1 MKSIIKT
8 LAIFTSFFFLVSCKK
23 EGATYNI
30 YVYTTRYDEV
40 STIFLNLNDQPKGE
54 IPYFAQKQSFETL
67 DSLKAKALVLHLNYG
82 KYPITARDR
91 FNNIKADGNLKFKRR
106 NTDLTAIIGEML
118 IATKDKDI
126 IIEIN
131 YK

>member
-1 MKSIIKT
+1 MKSVIIS
-8 LAIFTSFFFLVSCKK
+8 LALFISFFFLSSCKK

-40 STIFLNLNDQPKGE
+40 TPIFLNLNDQSKGE

-67 DSLKAKALVLHLNYG
+67 DSLRSKALLLHLNYG
-82 KYPITARDR
+82 RYPITARDR
-91 FNNIKADGNLKFKRR
+91 FGNIKADGNLKFKRR
-106 NTDLTAIIGEML
+106 SNSLTPIIGEMF

-131 YK
+131 YR